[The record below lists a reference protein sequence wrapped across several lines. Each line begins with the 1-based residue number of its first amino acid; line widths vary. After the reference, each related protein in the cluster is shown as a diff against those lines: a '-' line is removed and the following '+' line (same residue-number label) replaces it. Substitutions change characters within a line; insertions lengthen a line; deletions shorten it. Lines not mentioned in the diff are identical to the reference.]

1 MFVSRVVYFYLRRY
15 ETSYDEIRISGVVQ
29 WDAICA
35 EAGVRAKCS
44 CSRKE
49 AGLLRRRQKWG
60 LTAQFG
66 VGVRYGRRC
75 RVQEEEKVEVV
86 MRLQTMQ
93 CIKKKDHVVCLAG
106 ETGFLGVER
115 T

>member
-1 MFVSRVVYFYLRRY
+1 MLLFEEGGWALAPS
-15 ETSYDEIRISGVVQ
+15 
-29 WDAICA
+29 A
-35 EAGVRAKCS
+35 EV
-44 CSRKE
+44 
-49 AGLLRRRQKWG
+49 G